1 MEESIL
7 TSVKK
12 HLGITAEY
20 THFDDVLIE
29 HINSVFFILTQMGV
43 GPVGGFYIED
53 DGATWSEYIEDP
65 MTYQAVKSYV
75 QKKVQLLFD
84 PPLSSAHIEAINRQI
99 SELEWRL
106 NFEAET
112 DTTR

>member
-12 HLGITAEY
+12 HLGIMEEY
-20 THFDDVLIE
+20 THFDDVIIE
-29 HINSVFFILTQMGV
+29 HINTVFFTLKQMGV
-43 GPVGGFYIED
+43 GPKEGFYIED
-53 DGATWSEYIEDP
+53 DKMFWEDYIEDP
-65 MTYQAVKSYV
+65 MTYQAVKSYM

-99 SELEWRL
+99 AELEWRL
-106 NFEAET
+106 NFEAEL
-112 DTTR
+112 DTT

>member
-12 HLGITAEY
+12 HLGIAAEY
-20 THFDDVLIE
+20 THFDDVIIE
-29 HINSVFFILTQMGV
+29 HINTVFFTLKQMGV
-43 GPVGGFYIED
+43 GPKDGFYIED
-53 DGATWSEYIEDP
+53 EATSWDEYIENP
-65 MTYQAVKSYV
+65 IAYQAVKSYI

-99 SELEWRL
+99 AELEWRL
-106 NFEAET
+106 NFEAEL
-112 DTTR
+112 DTT